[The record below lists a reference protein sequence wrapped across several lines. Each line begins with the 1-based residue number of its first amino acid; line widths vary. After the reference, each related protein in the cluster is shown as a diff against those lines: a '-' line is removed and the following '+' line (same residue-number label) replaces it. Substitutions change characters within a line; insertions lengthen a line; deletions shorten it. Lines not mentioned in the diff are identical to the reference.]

1 MEIRIWQ
8 EIFDHVVEPIHHGG
22 ILAMENDSSDREN

>member
-8 EIFDHVVEPIHHGG
+8 EISYHVFEIIHHGR